1 LLLSFVILFDRVRE
15 AKGLEFDAC
24 ALIGFF
30 SYFERRQSG
39 PQWKNMILWLSSET
53 GLTTTEGQF
62 EPCDYLLSHPEVE
75 DEAMLLY
82 TALTRARNRLYLIE
96 FEDDGIR
103 RKKGEKGIAD
113 YVYRHLEQLDGGLVK
128 RVTQIDEGKKEIT
141 PQQHKA
147 RGVRMITK
155 AIAKARSSSTST
167 TEIRIMFEQAMKMFS
182 PAFGNDRDLY
192 DLTAQ
197 QMEATILKIKLRQR
211 IETTFFEKNSGSFN
225 LDKKFQEMLKFEQ
238 ELVKYMEH
246 TAWNT
251 FMTDDFHEI
260 VSLVEEMISGTPYEG
275 WLGKYL
281 TKLSMSHESWYQE
294 ICELS
299 NVNQ

>member
-1 LLLSFVILFDRVRE
+1 MILFDRVRE

-82 TALTRARNRLYLIE
+82 TALTRARNKLYLIE

-128 RVTQIDEGKKEIT
+128 RVTQIDEGK
-141 PQQHKA
+141 
-147 RGVRMITK
+147 
-155 AIAKARSSSTST
+155 
-167 TEIRIMFEQAMKMFS
+167 
-182 PAFGNDRDLY
+182 
-192 DLTAQ
+192 
-197 QMEATILKIKLRQR
+197 
-211 IETTFFEKNSGSFN
+211 
-225 LDKKFQEMLKFEQ
+225 
-238 ELVKYMEH
+238 
-246 TAWNT
+246 
-251 FMTDDFHEI
+251 
-260 VSLVEEMISGTPYEG
+260 
-275 WLGKYL
+275 
-281 TKLSMSHESWYQE
+281 
-294 ICELS
+294 
-299 NVNQ
+299 NQN